1 MLEKSLGLNDVFK
14 EPFIAI
20 DWLHSKSVFMLRF
33 NSKYAVA
40 NANKKDM
47 VLDIP
52 NFQINQKAY

>member
-52 NFQINQKAY
+52 NFQ